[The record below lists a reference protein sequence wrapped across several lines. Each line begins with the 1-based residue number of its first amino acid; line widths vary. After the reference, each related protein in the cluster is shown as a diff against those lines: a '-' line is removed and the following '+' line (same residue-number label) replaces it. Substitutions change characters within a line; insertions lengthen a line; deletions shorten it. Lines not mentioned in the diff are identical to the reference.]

1 MEATLPLDI
10 ASAQKLVDGTDF
22 GRWWGFRVEAVGDGT
37 ATVRLPYREELLRP
51 GRVLHGGCA
60 MVLADV
66 AFWIAAAT
74 RVGSPETNLT
84 LEMKTNFLRGGASD
98 LVTSARVIR
107 AGKRV
112 VFGDAQTLDAAGEL
126 VAHHTLTYV
135 RSQLSSNPTG

>member
-1 MEATLPLDI
+1 MEATSLLNVE
-10 ASAQKLVDGTDF
+10 SAQKLVDGTEF

-66 AFWIAAAT
+66 AFWIAATT
-74 RVGSPETNLT
+74 RVGNPDNTLT
-84 LEMKTNFLRGGASD
+84 LEMKTNFVRAGTGD

-107 AGKRV
+107 AGRRV
-112 VFGDAQTLDAAGEL
+112 VFGDAQTFDDGGEL
-126 VAHHTLTYV
+126 IAHHTLTYM
-135 RSQLSSNPTG
+135 RP